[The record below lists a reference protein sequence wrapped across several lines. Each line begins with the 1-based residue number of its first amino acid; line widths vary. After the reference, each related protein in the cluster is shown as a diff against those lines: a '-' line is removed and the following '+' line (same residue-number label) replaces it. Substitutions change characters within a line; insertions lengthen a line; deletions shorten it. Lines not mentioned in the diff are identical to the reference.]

1 MENKDVPEIFQ
12 YTRPEVPEDCICT
25 ISPSQIEKFFTF
37 PKIWYSECY
46 LGNKPEFKGNTSSV
60 IGIISHY
67 IYKCVT
73 ENIPITREDINQQL
87 LDYLNI
93 EPNPDV
99 DATQVM
105 SLYPLIT
112 KEVVNNYVIPHNNLG
127 CVIKCEQPITAKVV
141 DGAYIAGTYDRLE
154 GTVLCDYKNVSV
166 KPNETCIPFGYKMQL
181 LAYAYALRQHGYEVD
196 RIRLIYGIRPTKTLP
211 ARCIVV
217 TEEIDYKADKLVK
230 DTLELIAESVL
241 IVREKPELTHLI
253 FKSMD
258 LKQGV

>member
-1 MENKDVPEIFQ
+1 MKKIIVLIIMILIP
-12 YTRPEVPEDCICT
+12 
-25 ISPSQIEKFFTF
+25 ISIYA
-37 PKIWYSECY
+37 YSKNIIPGGE
-46 LGNKPEFKGNTSSV
+46 S
-60 IGIISHY
+60 IGI
-67 IYKCVT
+67 K
-73 ENIPITREDINQQL
+73 
-87 LDYLNI
+87 I
-93 EPNPDV
+93 EPNG
-99 DATQVM
+99 
-105 SLYPLIT
+105 LI
-112 KEVVNNYVIPHNNLG
+112 VVGFY
-127 CVIKCEQPITAKVV
+127 KV
-141 DGAYIAGTYDRLE
+141 DGVYIAGTYDRLE
-154 GTVLCDYKNVSV
+154 GTVLCDYKNVSI
-166 KPNETCIPFGYKMQL
+166 KPNETYIPFGYKMQL